1 MVHVPVLLSFSYSVI
16 VVSDS
21 EDDRTEDTCVRE
33 TVPRK
38 RLRRVRVCSQR
49 RSFLAASLLG
59 IAPGEYR
66 QLRRWNVPRDFLQ
79 VLAYSHIEYGWIT
92 PHLDV
97 VEFMGGICNV
107 IKAGNERGHA
117 CKGYE
122 IENDSTFEDF
132 LGAIGF
138 MESIK
143 LGKSTNY
150 EALQHWDTVC
160 TSWIWVCADK
170 SKRSIARPMGDIDRP
185 FQL

>member
-1 MVHVPVLLSFSYSVI
+1 
-16 VVSDS
+16 
-21 EDDRTEDTCVRE
+21 
-33 TVPRK
+33 
-38 RLRRVRVCSQR
+38 
-49 RSFLAASLLG
+49 
-59 IAPGEYR
+59 
-66 QLRRWNVPRDFLQ
+66 
-79 VLAYSHIEYGWIT
+79 
-92 PHLDV
+92 
-97 VEFMGGICNV
+97 MGGICNV

-170 SKRSIARPMGDIDRP
+170 SKRSIARPMGGIDRP
-185 FQL
+185 FVRKGNQMVSRMCLVGSYLKTKRNLLVLEQPGTSLMHHHKRFENPPLG